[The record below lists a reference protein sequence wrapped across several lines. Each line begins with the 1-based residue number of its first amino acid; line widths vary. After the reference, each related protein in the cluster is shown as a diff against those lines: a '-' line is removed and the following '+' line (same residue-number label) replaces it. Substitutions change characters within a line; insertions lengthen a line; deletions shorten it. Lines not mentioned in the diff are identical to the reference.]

1 MKKKEDVVDML
12 QWTEEEF
19 VQNCTYIV
27 NDQPCDSHSSSCL
40 PQAES
45 SIPRNLIFKYSE
57 TNEVIGVFSKE
68 YIPQR
73 TRFGPLIGQIYTKD
87 NVPKNANRK
96 YFWRIYSGGHF
107 QHFIDG
113 YDIHRSNW
121 MRYVNPARSLH
132 EQNLVAC
139 QNGKD
144 VYFYTIK
151 PVEPSSE
158 LLVWYNQE
166 FLERLKNPSV
176 GEQLTTKFKHSVF
189 DGRDFTLEAIRPWLP
204 QKRNFSNGD
213 QKYEAKH
220 TKMEEESRKDEKKQE
235 EEEEE
240 EEKID
245 VEMLERDTPPVTPES
260 QAMDFSS
267 KLYAA
272 KMPTKPQ
279 DSEECPRKKLQSLSQ
294 SPFSDRTDPEC
305 KTSPNQRVK
314 TPNSHADLGFCSS
327 DLTTSTNKE
336 LPLHLHGLYSS
347 GEGLISYPMYSPTR
361 SLQQPYMYPYS
372 THPSH
377 YPQFLLP
384 QYAPTYPGVNS
395 LNNMSMVSRV
405 PHLYNSFVG
414 SDGLPYPLLPQQN
427 LMVSLTYQEG
437 SQQSHLNNHNKDVLI
452 PAPTSAFSLTTPT
465 GGLKER
471 PLNSSPP
478 RGAPATPEHSPPPK
492 PTFSDA
498 GHNEAINLSKPKM
511 NQAASHL
518 GYRSLPYPLKKQNGK
533 IKYECNICL
542 KTFGQLS
549 NLKVHLR
556 VHSGERPFQ
565 CLICKKS
572 FTQLAHLQKHN
583 LVHTGEKPHEC
594 QVCHKRFS
602 STSNLKTHLRLHSG
616 EKPYQCKLC
625 PFKFTQYV
633 HLKLH
638 KRLHNRDRLYKCQL
652 CSQSFIHQVSLQLH
666 MRGYC
671 PSSDISNQ
679 TCSKL
684 CHVNELIAKL
694 DASTDSAIMEEK
706 TTLAELER
714 WITRSLE
721 KKERKEDETEESF
734 LKTDCQPPTYQ
745 EKNPT
750 TVLRMCR
757 LQSYRPVTVKQE
769 NS

>member
-1 MKKKEDVVDML
+1 M
-12 QWTEEEF
+12 
-19 VQNCTYIV
+19 
-27 NDQPCDSHSSSCL
+27 
-40 PQAES
+40 AE
-45 SIPRNLIFKYSE
+45 
-57 TNEVIGVFSKE
+57 
-68 YIPQR
+68 
-73 TRFGPLIGQIYTKD
+73 
-87 NVPKNANRK
+87 
-96 YFWRIYSGGHF
+96 IYSGGHF

-151 PVEPSSE
+151 PVEPSNE

-220 TKMEEESRKDEKKQE
+220 TKMEEESRKDEKKE
-235 EEEEE
+235 EEEEGRQE

-260 QAMDFSS
+260 QAMDFST

-272 KMPTKPQ
+272 KMLTKPQ
-279 DSEECPRKKLQSLSQ
+279 DSEECPRKNLQSLSQ

-336 LPLHLHGLYSS
+336 LPLHLHGLYST

-452 PAPTSAFSLTTPT
+452 PAPTSAFSIATPT

-478 RGAPATPEHSPPPK
+478 QGAPATPEHSPPPK

-638 KRLHNRDRLYKCQL
+638 KRLHNRDRPFKCQL

-671 PSSDISNQ
+671 PSSDNSNQ

-721 KKERKEDETEESF
+721 KKERKEDETEETF
-734 LKTDCQPPTYQ
+734 LKIQCQPPAYQ

-757 LQSYRPVTVKQE
+757 LQSYLPVTVKQE